1 MKRAAKSAKRARPTP
16 PPYPRVYEMYDD
28 FKFGLENSRQR
39 SPLVGNGSVSIR
51 RYRITVELIDE
62 SKEVLAERLRM
73 LWRGT
78 TNGYDQDTLLREAK
92 RLGVELDPFGFGADV
107 NKGERY

>member
-1 MKRAAKSAKRARPTP
+1 M
-16 PPYPRVYEMYDD
+16 
-28 FKFGLENSRQR
+28 
-39 SPLVGNGSVSIR
+39 VGNSHASIR

-62 SKEVLAERLRM
+62 PKEVLAERLRM

-92 RLGVELDPFGFGADV
+92 RLDVELDPKEFGADV
-107 NKGERY
+107 KKGERY

>member
-1 MKRAAKSAKRARPTP
+1 MTKARTKKPTP
-16 PPYPRVYEMYDD
+16 PPYPRVYEGWYD
-28 FKFGLENSRQR
+28 FKYELENSRQEVPR
-39 SPLVGNGSVSIR
+39 VGNSHVSIR

-62 SKEVLAERLRM
+62 PKEVLAERLRM

-92 RLGVELDPFGFGADV
+92 KLDITLDYAEYGTGVK
-107 NKGERY
+107 KGERY